1 MAPPNLSV
9 VPDPD
14 ESDIADH
21 LTPGD
26 VVDVQTL
33 ESESPFC
40 GVTVTR
46 WTKTFLILTPDL
58 PRARKIY
65 GTFPLLVPWH
75 AVAWIRLGTDPNSFT
90 DPADDPPHSD
100 EYGHPLRDQYGNR
113 VTVDG
118 DLLDD

>member
-1 MAPPNLSV
+1 MAPTLSV

-14 ESDIADH
+14 ESEIADH
-21 LTPGD
+21 ITPGD

-46 WTKTFLILTPDL
+46 WTKTFLILSPDL
-58 PRARKIY
+58 ARARKLY
-65 GTFPLLVPWH
+65 GKDPLLVPWH

-90 DPADDPPHSD
+90 DPASDPPNSD
-100 EYGHPLRDQYGNR
+100 EYGHPLRDQYGN
-113 VTVDG
+113 
-118 DLLDD
+118 LLDQYGDPLDD